1 MTEVTVDAIGFFCP
15 EPIVRLGKAIRKL
28 EAGDIVVLVADD
40 PTSKIDIPNWAETS
54 GNELL
59 SVAEHDDIFEYRI
72 RKK

>member
-28 EAGDIVVLVADD
+28 EPGDVVILLADD

-59 SVAEHDDIFEYRI
+59 SVEERDDVIEYRI
-72 RKK
+72 RKA

>member
-1 MTEVTVDAIGFFCP
+1 MTEVTVDAVGFFCP

-28 EAGDIVVLVADD
+28 ESGDTVVLVADD

-59 SVAEHDDIFEYRI
+59 SVEEHGGVMEYRI
-72 RKK
+72 RKT